1 MDELTAA
8 LSNLSIRPE
17 IRTKPLGNKGEQDEY
32 SVKKELFNNRTNPEY
47 CVNLFGEKGQD
58 GIELLDPSG
67 RPYENIKQL
76 QRKAKSSSKVDVT
89 VLLKGPN
96 ETLYLSVK
104 SSRGAKPS
112 LLNHTPRS
120 ADVFQHGPLKKELLY
135 LDMLAKE
142 YHSKRIT
149 EDVKLSQFISN
160 ENKQSVLNM
169 LVYFIF
175 KGTGTRKSPQECN
188 SILLMNKDG
197 TKTFIYCNIEEE
209 RYTYVL
215 GLLDRCILSFRNKG
229 MKKEPNE
236 QDLPWIGTYHNK
248 GYGAIHVRLS
258 AIAAIA
264 AKAAK

>member
-1 MDELTAA
+1 MDELTSE
-8 LSNLSIRPE
+8 LSNLSIGTE
-17 IRTKPLGNKGEQDEY
+17 IITNPLGNKGEQDEY
-32 SVKKELFNNRTNPEY
+32 SFKKEVFDNKNNIPY
-47 CVNLFGEKGQD
+47 CETLFGEKGLN
-58 GIELLDPSG
+58 GVELLDLSG
-67 RPYENIKQL
+67 RPYENIKQI
-76 QRKAKSSSKVDVT
+76 QRKAKSKVDVT

-96 ETLYLSVK
+96 EPQYISIK
-104 SSRGAKPS
+104 SSRGANPS

-120 ADVFQHGPLKKELLY
+120 AWVFQHGPLKKDLPY
-135 LDMLAKE
+135 LDLLAKE

-258 AIAAIA
+258 A
-264 AKAAK
+264 KAAK